1 MTVNCDCVKIIVTV
15 NHAIVIVILGIVTVN
30 LGIVTVKTMVIVSI
44 VTVNLSLQARE
55 FARGE
60 GEGREEDVTMTG

>member
-30 LGIVTVKTMVIVSI
+30 LGIVTVNSPWYCDE
-44 VTVNLSLQARE
+44 NYCDCEPCCDCEPWYCDRE
-55 FARGE
+55 L
-60 GEGREEDVTMTG
+60 